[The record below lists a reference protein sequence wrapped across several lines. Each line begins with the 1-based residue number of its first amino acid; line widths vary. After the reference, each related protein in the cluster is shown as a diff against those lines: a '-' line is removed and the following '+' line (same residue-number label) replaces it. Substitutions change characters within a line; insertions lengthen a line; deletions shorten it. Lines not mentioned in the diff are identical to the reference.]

1 MNNTPVNT
9 IMEII
14 NIILLTV
21 FILNI
26 LYLFVFAIGSKFN
39 PVKINKNTE
48 VYKKIAILIPAYK
61 EDSVIEEC
69 VNSCLQQDYPTEKFT
84 VVVISDKMKDETN
97 KRLSQLIIKLI
108 IADYDNSTKSKAL
121 NLAMSKIEDHD
132 IAVVFDADNT
142 IDRDFLININ
152 KEFSVSNVKIV
163 QAHRVAKNLNNSMAV
178 LDAVSEETN
187 NSIFRLGHSNLG
199 LSAALIGSGMA
210 FDYLLFK
217 NKMSTINAVG
227 GFDRNLELSF
237 LRDGI
242 KIGYLPEVLVY
253 DEKVQSQA
261 AFSNQRKRWMSAQIH
276 YFVEFRND
284 FFKSLLSGN
293 IDFCN
298 KYVQQMAI
306 PRILLI
312 GLTFILALINTLTSS
327 YFTLIW
333 WMLLVLLAFTMFLAI
348 PSELID
354 KRLLKAITSLPKVF
368 FLMFINLFKLKG
380 ANKKFIHTPHG
391 IDTN

>member
-21 FILNI
+21 FIINV

-39 PVKINKNTE
+39 PLKISINTE

-61 EDSVIEEC
+61 EDGVIEEC

-97 KRLSQLIIKLI
+97 KRLSQLGIKLI
-108 IADYDNSTKSKAL
+108 IADYENSTKSKAL

-333 WMLLVLLAFTMFLAI
+333 WMLFVLLAFTMFLAI
-348 PSELID
+348 PSDLID

-380 ANKKFIHTPHG
+380 ANKQFIHTPHG

>member
-1 MNNTPVNT
+1 
-9 IMEII
+9 MEII
-14 NIILLTV
+14 NILLLVV
-21 FILNI
+21 FIFNI
-26 LYLFVFAIGSKFN
+26 IYLFVFAIGSKLS
-39 PVKINKNTE
+39 PVKIANNALE
-48 VYKKIAILIPAYK
+48 YKKIAVLIPAYK

-69 VNSCLQQDYPTEKFT
+69 VNSCLVQDYPVDMFT

-97 KRLSQLIIKLI
+97 LRLKNLGVTLIV
-108 IADYDNSTKSKAL
+108 ADYENSTKSKAL

-142 IDRDFLININ
+142 IDKDFLIKINNI
-152 KEFSVSNVKIV
+152 FTLSDVRIV
-163 QAHRVAKNLNNSMAV
+163 QTHRVAKNLNNNMAV

-242 KIGYLPEVLVY
+242 KIHYLSDVLVY
-253 DEKVQSQA
+253 DEKIQSQN

-276 YFVEFRND
+276 YFVEFRTY
-284 FFKSLLSGN
+284 FLKSLLSGN
-293 IDFCN
+293 VDFCN
-298 KYVQQMAI
+298 KYIQQMAI

-312 GLTFILALINTLTSS
+312 GFTFIFAILNTLFLSD
-327 YFTLIW
+327 FIFAW
-333 WMLLVLLAFTMFLAI
+333 WGLFIVLAFTMFLAI
-348 PSELID
+348 PSTLLD
-354 KRLLKAITSLPKVF
+354 KRLLKAVLSLPKVF
-368 FLMFINLFKLKG
+368 ILMFANLFKLRG

-391 IDTN
+391 IDNTKVS